1 MASLSAQDVER
12 IFSLQEEEGR
22 QCLRSL
28 LQGGD
33 HPRQDILADIYYDS
47 LIFAGE
53 EGFPWS
59 AVAEVVSFIRELLE
73 ETRGVSLASAVAV
86 LGDRLR
92 NAGAWLSPSRLGAL
106 CAYVHHTYLC
116 HFRLYQL
123 VLVQAPEEKR
133 ATTRLQLCLPP
144 QPAPLAEGTDRD
156 SWLHR
161 QRLAELSQEEAEILS
176 RPAPPLLETEQALK
190 EAQEELGVPG
200 GQGLE
205 REVLESLVRGAVGAR
220 LGAAGR
226 RLQAEVEV
234 AMELLQ
240 LRVRRKA
247 LSLCAPPP
255 SPPPRTRTDPG
266 KAPLPRNRKN

>member
-1 MASLSAQDVER
+1 MATLSTQDVRR

-28 LQGGD
+28 LQEGD

-53 EGFPWS
+53 KGFPWP

-86 LGDRLR
+86 LGYKLQSAR
-92 NAGAWLSPSRLGAL
+92 AWLSPSHLDAL

-116 HFRLYQL
+116 HFRLYQC
-123 VLVQAPEEKR
+123 VLVRAPEEKR
-133 ATTRLQLCLPP
+133 ETARLQLCLPP

-176 RPAPPLLETEQALK
+176 RPAPPLLETKQALS
-190 EAQEELGVPG
+190 EAQEELQVPR
-200 GQGLE
+200 GQGLD
-205 REVLESLVRGAVGAR
+205 REVLERVVRGAVGAR

-226 RLQAEVEV
+226 RLQAQVQ
-234 AMELLQ
+234 AAFDLLQ
-240 LRVRRKA
+240 LRVRRKE
-247 LSLCAPPP
+247 LSFRAPPAKP
-255 SPPPRTRTDPG
+255 GPDPH
-266 KAPLPRNRKN
+266 KTPFPRNRKN